1 MDNAK
6 GSAMQE
12 DTVRGASMTEMVKSA
27 WGRRKWLAVVVF
39 AVPFVVAVSLIM
51 FMPSVYRSTAT
62 ILVDRQQVPE
72 SMVRPTVTSALET
85 RLHTI
90 SQEILSRS
98 RLDALIRQFNL
109 YADLRKR
116 VPLEEVIG
124 RMRKDIKLELKGV
137 QRNSSNPE
145 GVTVAFD
152 LSFDGRDPETV
163 ARVTNTLAS
172 FYIEENLK
180 ARERQAVGT
189 SEFLKIQL
197 AEAKKRLDA
206 QDALVSGFKKRY
218 MGELPQQADANLGA
232 IERLSTQLRLNS
244 DTQARLKERRD
255 ALARQYAEAASQS
268 AEGGGAEGKADR
280 LSRLQ
285 QELRSL
291 RSTYSDKYPDIV
303 RLKQEIATLESEI
316 ASPEP
321 DPKADKKAATALSP
335 QLFRVKQSQA
345 EVESELSI
353 SKGEEARLR
362 SALAAYIGRVQSSP
376 QREQEFRELTRDY
389 DSTREYYQS
398 LMKRYDDA
406 QLAESM
412 EQRQKGEQF
421 RVLDPAVPGVEPVA
435 PNRLR
440 LMLMSFAVC
449 AGLAVAVV
457 MLAEKINAPCHSLDE
472 LRALTTIPVL
482 LSIPL
487 IITPEDTERRKRRMQ
502 LATVSVVAG
511 LVLLAGVSFFVAHGN
526 EQLALLVS
534 RGRM

>member
-1 MDNAK
+1 MQDETAR
-6 GSAMQE
+6 SA
-12 DTVRGASMTEMVKSA
+12 SITEMVKSA

-39 AVPFVVAVSLIM
+39 AVPFVVAASLIM
-51 FMPSVYRSTAT
+51 FMPGVYRSTAT

-98 RLDALIRQFNL
+98 RLDALIKQFDL
-109 YADLRKR
+109 YADLRR
-116 VPLEEVIG
+116 RESLEEVIE
-124 RMRKDIKLELKGV
+124 RMRKDIKLELRAV
-137 QRNSSNPE
+137 QQTEDRRSA
-145 GVTVAFD
+145 TVAFD
-152 LSFDGRDPETV
+152 LSFDGRDPATV
-163 ARVTNTLAS
+163 ARVANTLAS
-172 FYIEENLK
+172 FYVEENLK

-189 SEFLKIQL
+189 SEFLKAQL

-206 QDALVSGFKKRY
+206 QEALVSDFKKHY
-218 MGELPQQADANLGA
+218 MGELPQQTDANLGA

-244 DTQARLKERRD
+244 DSQTRLKERRD
-255 ALARQYAEAASQS
+255 AVARQFAEAASQS
-268 AEGGGAEGKADR
+268 GEGGGGEGKAER

-291 RSTYSDKYPDIV
+291 RSTYSDKYPDIA

-321 DPKADKKAATALSP
+321 PDPKTEKKAAAALSP
-335 QLFRVKQSQA
+335 QLFRIKQSQA
-345 EVESELSI
+345 EVESELGI
-353 SKGEEARLR
+353 LKGEESRLR
-362 SALAAYIGRVQSSP
+362 SALAAYIGRVQNAP
-376 QREQEFRELTRDY
+376 QREQQFRELTRDY

-406 QLAESM
+406 QLAENM

-421 RVLDPAVPGVEPVA
+421 RVLDPAVPASSPTA
-435 PNRLR
+435 PNRLK
-440 LMLMSFAVC
+440 LILMSFVVC
-449 AGLAVAVV
+449 AGLAVGAVV
-457 MLAEKINAPCHSLDE
+457 LAEQINAPCHSLDE
-472 LRALTTIPVL
+472 LRALTAIPVL

-487 IITPEDTERRKRRMQ
+487 IVTAEDTERRKKRMR
-502 LATVSVVAG
+502 LATVSMAAALVV
-511 LVLLAGVSFFVAHGN
+511 LVGVSFFIAHGN